1 MGTGAG
7 IGIDMVECENIPTV
21 IDLKDDYETPKLAK
35 RFAIGQNT
43 QIIQDVDNDIYIAG
57 LKLHYL
63 PKKLTFDPEIL
74 DVNNIRL
81 LACG

>member
-7 IGIDMVECENIPTV
+7 IGIDMVECENIPTLV
-21 IDLKDDYETPKLAK
+21 DLKDDNETPKLAK
-35 RFAIGQNT
+35 TFAIGQNT
-43 QIIQDVDNDIYIAG
+43 QIIQDIENQIYITG

-74 DVNNIRL
+74 NVNNIRH